1 MFLFCLVLLFY
12 SFLFTFLFLV
22 LNFLV
27 FICLQKGIM
36 FFLRQL
42 LITEKYHR
50 FTSAHA
56 NYMNHDILL
65 PAIWVLM
72 NFKNFVYEMCI

>member
-1 MFLFCLVLLFY
+1 
-12 SFLFTFLFLV
+12 
-22 LNFLV
+22 
-27 FICLQKGIM
+27 M
-36 FFLRQL
+36 FFLQQL
-42 LITEKYHR
+42 LITGKYHR